1 MRKLAI
7 SIPDSTLGKEDCQP
21 MIECKLASSK
31 TQTAFGPLCAFGHY
45 LTQNNVLKPLE
56 RVQVPQKTV
65 KHSPKEKLIDALI
78 GIMAGCKALYE
89 MNVRVRP
96 DLPLQKAFGRERCA
110 DQSTIQET
118 LNAFDGGT
126 VARLREALET
136 IHRCHS
142 RIFSH
147 DFERKMLVVEVDLSG
162 LTASKKAEGSQKG
175 YFPNKRNKRGRQL
188 VRAIAPQYEEILF
201 EKLHWG
207 NTTSCEVLKGTI
219 EEVERVLEL
228 SEEPEKRGRTLIR
241 IDGGFGTDENLEWL
255 CERGYQFIAK
265 GYSGGRA
272 KKVARSVPEDGWREG
287 PTPGQ
292 ELGRP
297 TKPHRYQRETITLAR
312 RWTDQKGKL
321 HQDLLVSTL
330 VDLGE
335 EEIAKLYDGRGAME
349 VDIKGDKR
357 GLGIEKRTK
366 KSFHAQEAVV
376 LLAQLAHNLLVWFK
390 RWFLLARTKA
400 GKKLGIERLVREVM
414 AMPAQVR
421 VGFWRSSSKVCIKL
435 PVLHPWAEVVAE
447 GMKACFP
454 RSRSWAFWGKT

>member
-1 MRKLAI
+1 
-7 SIPDSTLGKEDCQP
+7 
-21 MIECKLASSK
+21 MIQCKLGPNE

-45 LTQNNVLKPLE
+45 LTQNRVLEPLE
-56 RVQVPQKTV
+56 DVAVIQKTV
-65 KHSPKEKLIDALI
+65 KHSPAQKLTDALI
-78 GIMAGCKALYE
+78 GMLAGCSALYE
-89 MNVRVRP
+89 INAKVRP

-110 DQSTIQET
+110 EQSTISNT
-118 LNAFDGGT
+118 LNAFDEQT
-126 VARLREALET
+126 VLGLRKAVEA
-136 IHRCHS
+136 IHRQHS
-142 RIFSH
+142 PIFSH
-147 DFERKMLVVEVDLSG
+147 DYDYFGREMLVVEVDLSG
-162 LTASKKAEGSQKG
+162 LSASKRAEGSTKG
-175 YFPNKRNKRGRQL
+175 YFSGKRNRTGRQL
-188 VRAIAPQYEEILF
+188 VRASAPQYQEILF

-228 SEEPEKRGRTLIR
+228 SEEPKKRGRTLIR

-292 ELGRP
+292 ELGQP
-297 TKPHRYQRETITLAR
+297 TKPHRYQRETITVVR

-366 KSFHAQEAVV
+366 KSFCAQEALV
-376 LLAQLAHNLLVWFK
+376 LLAQLAHNLAAWFK
-390 RWFLLARTKA
+390 GWFLA
-400 GKKLGIERLVREVM
+400 GTAAGGLGMERLVREVF

-421 VGFWRSSSKVCIKL
+421 VGRRWSATKALIEL
-435 PVLHPWAEVVAE
+435 PVLHPWAKAVAD
-447 GMKACFP
+447 GLRTRFP
-454 RSRSWAFWGKT
+454 PSGSWAIWGKT